1 MIRFTILRNARW
13 LTDAGLIALGADGY
27 PSNLA
32 ASEFCGRVVGELLR
46 ECPGCEWRIDQRSAD
61 AWPSSSPVIA
71 SGDVDEQT
79 VAIVER
85 AIAAAQEV
93 PCHQQP

>member
-13 LTDAGLIALGADGY
+13 LTSAGLIGLGADGY

-46 ECPGCEWRIDQRSAD
+46 EYPGCEWRIDQRSESS
-61 AWPSSSPVIA
+61 WPASSPVIA
-71 SGDVDEQT
+71 SGDIDDQ
-79 VAIVER
+79 VAALVER
-85 AIAAAQEV
+85 AVATAREA
-93 PCHQQP
+93 PCQPL